1 MNEREREQI
10 EGYQE
15 RQKFTDEYIAGG
27 YREAPD
33 NPVSGYTDLR
43 DKSADELEDDI
54 ELIRKQMD
62 RTLSDLEMKLSPGQL
77 IDRSLHYLQ
86 RGPGEYMSN
95 LGQSVKSQPLP
106 IALVGIGLSWL
117 IYSDR
122 KQTAGES
129 HLRRSGE
136 TREKMEEVRGKAS
149 ETAQRA
155 KQKMEGVSQA
165 VSDRMHRMSERAH
178 STKESA
184 SEWGHR
190 IGEVRHRS
198 GERLQRAGSNFSH
211 AVENQ
216 PLILGVLGV
225 AAGALLGA
233 LLPPTRQEDVML
245 GPAKERMKEQAAETG
260 REQLAK
266 GQAIASAAAQ
276 SAKEEAER
284 QLH

>member
-1 MNEREREQI
+1 
-10 EGYQE
+10 
-15 RQKFTDEYIAGG
+15 
-27 YREAPD
+27 
-33 NPVSGYTDLR
+33 
-43 DKSADELEDDI
+43 
-54 ELIRKQMD
+54 
-62 RTLSDLEMKLSPGQL
+62 
-77 IDRSLHYLQ
+77 
-86 RGPGEYMSN
+86 MSN

-106 IALVGIGLSWL
+106 LALVGIGLSWL
-117 IYSDR
+117 IFSER
-122 KQTAGES
+122 KQVAGES

-136 TREKMEEVRGKAS
+136 AREKIEEVRGKAS
-149 ETAQRA
+149 ETAHRA
-155 KQKMEGVSQA
+155 KEKMEGVSHA
-165 VSDRMHRMSERAH
+165 VSERMHRMSERAH
-178 STKESA
+178 STRESTRESA

-198 GERLQRAGSNFSH
+198 GERLQRVGSNFSH

-225 AAGALLGA
+225 AVGALLGA

-245 GPAKERMKEQAAETG
+245 GPAKERMKEQAVETG